1 MSQPAGVSMSPQV
14 PERPPGGSCRDFSH
28 RVGCLHFLLR
38 DPRPPGGLFSF
49 LLQPGAARHL
59 QESCPKGRFLQ
70 EGPTLQFPSSQ
81 LPRNPATPKGVFQ
94 AKTP

>member
-1 MSQPAGVSMSPQV
+1 MRQPAGVSMSPQV
-14 PERPPGGSCRDFSH
+14 PDRPPGGSCRDFSH
-28 RVGCLHFLLR
+28 REGCLHFLLG
-38 DPRPPGGLFSF
+38 DPRPPGGLLPF

-59 QESCPKGRFLQ
+59 QE
-70 EGPTLQFPSSQ
+70 GPTLQFPSFQ